1 MLVVQ
6 YFRLLDYSPFEVAM
20 LFLFYESFG
29 FVTNLVGGW
38 LGARIGLDLTM
49 HIGIAMQAV
58 ALGLLTVP
66 DTRLSVPRGSKG
78 ASGGRRASFWQRPC
92 CHLSCPS
99 SRRARRGQPLF
110 EALANLVVYK
120 ALGLDPASHL
130 GAALHFFA
138 KDTAKIFALLVI
150 VIYLMGLLR
159 ALLSPERVREFVRGR
174 PDWQARGFAVTL
186 GAVTPFCSCSS
197 VPLFIGFVEA
207 GIPLGVTFSFLI
219 ASPMINE
226 VAAVILVGI
235 LGWKL
240 AALYVGAG
248 LLVAWVGGIVMQSFR
263 PERWVEE
270 YVWRIQMGQADLAE
284 PDRSFAGRHRYAVT
298 EVTEIVGRIWRWV
311 LLGIGVGALFHG
323 FVPEQWVSANL
334 GGDAWYTV
342 PVAVLMGIPLY
353 SNATG
358 VIPVAEAMLTKG
370 VAVGTTLALMM
381 SVAALSL
388 PEMLILRK
396 VIKWQALALFA
407 GVLAVAFT
415 LVGWGFNVV
424 A

>member
-1 MLVVQ
+1 M
-6 YFRLLDYSPFEVAM
+6 FEQ
-20 LFLFYESFG
+20 LG
-29 FVTNLVGGW
+29 NLV
-38 LGARIGLDLTM
+38 AYDL
-49 HIGIAMQAV
+49 
-58 ALGLLTVP
+58 L
-66 DTRLSVPRGSKG
+66 RLSSGSAG
-78 ASGGRRASFWQRPC
+78 
-92 CHLSCPS
+92 
-99 SRRARRGQPLF
+99 
-110 EALANLVVYK
+110 
-120 ALGLDPASHL
+120 
-130 GAALHFFA
+130 GAAVQFFVM
-138 KDTAKIFALLVI
+138 DVAKIFALLVI
-150 VIYLMGLLR
+150 VIYAMGLLR

-240 AALYVGAG
+240 AVLYVGAG
-248 LLVAWVGGIVMQSFR
+248 LLVAWFGGIVMQSFK

-270 YVWRIQMGQADLAE
+270 YVWKIQMGRADLPE
-284 PDRSFAGRHRYAVT
+284 PERSFAGRHRYAVA
-298 EVTEIVGRIWRWV
+298 EVGEIVGRIWKWV

-323 FVPEQWVSANL
+323 FVPEQWVSEHL

-342 PVAVLMGIPLY
+342 PAAVLTGIPLY

-407 GVLAVAFT
+407 GVLAIAFT
-415 LVGWGFNVV
+415 VVGWAFN
-424 A
+424 AIS